1 MRLRLPEG
9 CLVRLLNALPT
20 DNLRRVRSAGFTPLV
35 ELTVEEPEQVAAIL
49 RGEGSGQNT
58 SGHWNRA
65 VE

>member
-20 DNLRRVRSAGFTPLV
+20 DNLRRVRGAGFAPLA
-35 ELTVEEPEQVAAIL
+35 ELTVEAPEEVAAIL
-49 RGEGSGQNT
+49 RGESSGQST